1 MSWVDRLL
9 HRRMDRREQ
18 ARASEQEAAAATSAP
33 AGTPSDT
40 ARPATSGT
48 GTGARLPQ
56 ATREAL
62 AAAGMQVDGQRG
74 ERGGV
79 IGRRPGAT
87 GAVDPTSPEAIARR
101 QSRLNRRLRDL
112 RYDLGQADAAHR
124 EPNRW
129 TERVEELTTAID
141 QAERD
146 ERTALQVAPGWSS
159 YPLPAT
165 PLTIERVRVEEP
177 AEVRFRIGAEAFI
190 YSEDIDWAERGHQK
204 ADVPLRRTGGEIAA
218 LLPDSVPQER
228 HADLH
233 EHLAHGLGT
242 FAEALRDAELERVAS
257 GGAQATNPAV
267 TTLAD
272 LAQPCPI
279 CGGWRDFRG
288 RCPACQQREWL
299 AEQLRAER
307 QRLVKERNEQ
317 QQELA
322 RMRER
327 RGLLLRQIADTEAE
341 LELLTVAT
349 AAPPTTD

>member
-9 HRRMDRREQ
+9 HRRMDRRDT
-18 ARASEQEAAAATSAP
+18 ANEQEAAATAAP
-33 AGTPSDT
+33 AAESSPT
-40 ARPATSGT
+40 ASRTAAAGA
-48 GTGARLPQ
+48 GARLPQ

-62 AAAGMQVDGQRG
+62 AAAGMQVEGSGGG
-74 ERGGV
+74 ESSGI

-87 GAVDPTSPEAIARR
+87 GAVDPNSPEAIARR
-101 QSRLNRRLRDL
+101 QSRLTRRLRDL
-112 RYDLGQADAAHR
+112 RYDLGQANTAHS

-129 TERVEELTTAID
+129 TERVEELTTAIG

-146 ERTALQVAPGWSS
+146 EHTALQVEPGWTS
-159 YPLPAT
+159 YPLPTT
-165 PLTIERVRVEEP
+165 PLTIEHVHVEEP
-177 AEVRFRIGAEAFI
+177 AEVRFRIGAASFI

-204 ADVPLRRTGGEIAA
+204 ADVPLRRTGGEIEA
-218 LLPDSVPQER
+218 LLPESVPQER
-228 HADLH
+228 RADLH
-233 EHLAHGLGT
+233 EHLAHGLAT
-242 FAEALRDAELERVAS
+242 LAEALRDAELERAATGTARAS
-257 GGAQATNPAV
+257 YPAV
-267 TTLAD
+267 ATLAD

-307 QRLVKERNEQ
+307 QQLVKERNDQ

-327 RGLLLRQIADTEAE
+327 RGLLLRQIADAEAE
-341 LELLTVAT
+341 LELLAVASGG
-349 AAPPTTD
+349 ASPPTD